1 MNVTKNIIKSVCYII
16 IIVVVSGILA
26 IINNTITMFIDGY
39 PISLSSLFSFS
50 YNIILIIMS
59 TILMVYFFISI
70 YHKTKNE
77 EQLADFHKKFKYLTS
92 TNAIYIM
99 QYDVDTQTFIRWTPE
114 ADKIMRTFSV
124 TDYFTLVYKEDI
136 DIAKSLVSHMN
147 NRTKKIYSCEYRY
160 FIPDKKHFFWQYN
173 DIFPYEYGDD
183 GRVVSYLGMCRTND
197 KWHKAMEE
205 MKQLRDKAE
214 SANIM
219 KSAFLANMSHEIR
232 TPLNAIIGF
241 SGLLAE
247 TDNPKEKKEFN
258 EIINQNNTILLQ
270 LINDIL
276 DLSRIESGSVDL
288 KNEPFSLLTLITD
301 MDKASKSAYLP
312 KKGVKIIFEK
322 SIDETIVGDKNRISQ
337 ILNNYIT
344 NACKFTDKGSIRIS
358 YERKDNGICFS
369 VTDTGI
375 GISQNDMD
383 RIFIRFEKLNSF
395 VQGTGLGLAICLSLA
410 EAMNGKVDV
419 ESKEGEGSTF
429 RLWIPVKTEFSE
441 KSKSIKK

>member
-1 MNVTKNIIKSVCYII
+1 MEKLNHVLQ
-16 IIVVVSGILA
+16 VVLEASDAFPWAID
-26 IINNTITMFIDGY
+26 IINNE
-39 PISLSSLFSFS
+39 LSAFG
-50 YNIILIIMS
+50 
-59 TILMVYFFISI
+59 
-70 YHKTKNE
+70 
-77 EQLADFHKKFKYLTS
+77 KKFKLEELKRVVYPDDFHFLGDTIRYL
-92 TNAIYIM
+92 NADHARQEFIPHEVRFNINDTGYHWYKLRGVVDQRDEKGEPIYIIGSAENIEK
-99 QYDVDTQTFIRWTPE
+99 QKQIESNLIET
-114 ADKIMRTFSV
+114 
-124 TDYFTLVYKEDI
+124 KE
-136 DIAKSLVSHMN
+136 
-147 NRTKKIYSCEYRY
+147 
-160 FIPDKKHFFWQYN
+160 
-173 DIFPYEYGDD
+173 
-183 GRVVSYLGMCRTND
+183 
-197 KWHKAMEE
+197 KAI
-205 MKQLRDKAE
+205 E
-214 SANIM
+214 SSNL
-219 KSAFLANMSHEIR
+219 KTAFLANMSHEIR

-429 RLWIPVKTEFSE
+429 RLWIPVKAEFSE
-441 KSKSIKK
+441 KSKIIKK